1 MNATAQ
7 QALDWLADQRQAME
21 TLLQR
26 IVDTDSNSYDKAG
39 VDAVG
44 ALLAAE
50 LEADGILLKRMPVD
64 GFGDVMLAE
73 VPGEP
78 GKPVLLLG
86 HRDTVFPKG
95 TTATRSYSRDGNLAH
110 GPGVADMKGG
120 LVLNC
125 FALKALKRAGQLPYP
140 VQVLYT
146 GDEEIGSGSARPHIE
161 QAARA
166 ARAVLNTEPGRASGN
181 VVSARKGGATL
192 VVEVFGRAAHA
203 GVNHAD
209 GASAI
214 EALARK
220 IIKFHALTDYPAGI
234 TTNVGLMSGGTSSNT
249 VAPSASARLDVR
261 FIELKHWDRI
271 FSTIQAIVAEEE
283 LIGTHAILKKRRP
296 FYRWKP
302 ITANGCCTS
311 TNKKRWRWV
320 SASKASSP
328 AVVPTPDS
336 PPAWAF
342 RPCVASGRWVAKS
355 ILIVNIWNWTRWC
368 LAHRRWWRPSW
379 LLARAV
385 EITGRRDQSP
395 KQEQD
400 TRPASM

>member
-1 MNATAQ
+1 MSEPRQ
-7 QALDWLADQRQAME
+7 QALDWLAGQHDAME
-21 TLLQR
+21 SLLQR

-50 LEADGILLKRMPVD
+50 LEADGILIERMPVE
-64 GFGDVMLAE
+64 GFGDVLLAE
-73 VPGEP
+73 VPGAG

-95 TTATRSYSRDGNLAH
+95 TTTTRGYSRDATLAY

-125 FALKALKRAGQLPYP
+125 FALKALKRAGQLPYS

-146 GDEEIGSGSARPHIE
+146 GDEEIGSGSARTHIE
-161 QAARA
+161 TAARA

-192 VVEVFGRAAHA
+192 IIEVTGRAAHS

-220 IIKFHALTDYPAGI
+220 IVKLHALTDYPAGI
-234 TTNVGLMSGGTSSNT
+234 TTNIGLISGGTSSNT
-249 VAPSASARLDVR
+249 VAPSASAKLDVR
-261 FIELKHWDRI
+261 FIELKHWDQI
-271 FSTIQAIVAEEE
+271 FSAIQAIVAEEE
-283 LIGTHAILKKRRP
+283 LPGTSAILKEATTFLPMEAQHSTRLLGLYQQQAQAIG
-296 FYRWKP
+296 FSVEGEFTGGCADSGF
-302 ITANGCCTS
+302 TASLGIPTLCGLGPVGGKVHTDREYLELD
-311 TNKKRWRWV
+311 TLVPRAQALV
-320 SASKASSP
+320 ATIL
-328 AVVPTPDS
+328 AVGE
-336 PPAWAF
+336 AY
-342 RPCVASGRWVAKS
+342 
-355 ILIVNIWNWTRWC
+355 
-368 LAHRRWWRPSW
+368 
-379 LLARAV
+379 
-385 EITGRRDQSP
+385 
-395 KQEQD
+395 
-400 TRPASM
+400 

>member
-1 MNATAQ
+1 MSDPRQN
-7 QALDWLADQRQAME
+7 ALDWLAGQGEAME
-21 TLLQR
+21 SLLQR

-50 LEADGILLKRMPVD
+50 LEADGILLERMPVE

-73 VPGEP
+73 VPGAA

-95 TTATRSYSRDGNLAH
+95 TTTTRGYSRDATLAY

-125 FALKALKRAGQLPYP
+125 FALKALKRAGQLPYS

-146 GDEEIGSGSARPHIE
+146 GDEEIGSGSARTHIE
-161 QAARA
+161 TAARA

-192 VVEVFGRAAHA
+192 IIEVSGRAAHS

-220 IIKFHALTDYPAGI
+220 IVKLHALTDYPAGI
-234 TTNVGLMSGGTSSNT
+234 TTNVGLISGGTSSNT
-249 VAPSASARLDVR
+249 VAPSASAKLDVR
-261 FIELKHWDRI
+261 FIELKHWDQI
-271 FSTIQAIVAEEE
+271 FTAIQTIVAEEE
-283 LIGTHAILKKRRP
+283 LPGTSAVLKEATTFLP
-296 FYRWKP
+296 ME
-302 ITANGCCTS
+302 AQHS
-311 TNKKRWRWV
+311 TR
-320 SASKASSP
+320 
-328 AVVPTPDS
+328 
-336 PPAWAF
+336 
-342 RPCVASGRWVAKS
+342 
-355 ILIVNIWNWTRWC
+355 
-368 LAHRRWWRPSW
+368 
-379 LLARAV
+379 LLALYQQQAQTLGFSVEGEFTGGCADSGFTASLGIPTLCGLGPVGGKVHTDREYLELDTLVPRAQALV
-385 EITGRRDQSP
+385 ATILAVGQ
-395 KQEQD
+395 
-400 TRPASM
+400 AY

>member
-1 MNATAQ
+1 MTDARQ
-7 QALDWLADQRQAME
+7 QALDWLAGQGEAME
-21 TLLQR
+21 SLLQR

-50 LEADGILLKRMPVD
+50 LEADGIPVERMPVE

-73 VPGEP
+73 VPGAA

-95 TTATRSYSRDGNLAH
+95 TTTTRGYSRDATLAY

-125 FALKALKRAGQLPYP
+125 FALKALKRVGQLPYS

-146 GDEEIGSGSARPHIE
+146 GDEEIGSGSARTHIE
-161 QAARA
+161 TAARA

-192 VVEVFGRAAHA
+192 IIEVTGRAAHS

-220 IIKFHALTDYPAGI
+220 IVKLHALTDYPAGI
-234 TTNVGLMSGGTSSNT
+234 TTNVGLISGGTSSNT
-249 VAPSASARLDVR
+249 VAPSASAKLDVR
-261 FIELKHWDRI
+261 FIELKHWEQI
-271 FSTIQAIVAEEE
+271 FTAIQAIVAEEE
-283 LIGTHAILKKRRP
+283 LPGTSAVLKEATTFLPMEAQHSTRLLGLYQQQAQAIGFSVEGEFTGGCADSGFTASLGIPTLCGLGPVGGKVHTEREYLELDTLVPRAQALVGTIL
-296 FYRWKP
+296 
-302 ITANGCCTS
+302 
-311 TNKKRWRWV
+311 
-320 SASKASSP
+320 
-328 AVVPTPDS
+328 AVGE
-336 PPAWAF
+336 AY
-342 RPCVASGRWVAKS
+342 
-355 ILIVNIWNWTRWC
+355 
-368 LAHRRWWRPSW
+368 
-379 LLARAV
+379 
-385 EITGRRDQSP
+385 
-395 KQEQD
+395 
-400 TRPASM
+400 

>member
-1 MNATAQ
+1 MSDPRQ
-7 QALDWLADQRQAME
+7 QALDWLACQGEAME
-21 TLLQR
+21 SLLQR

-50 LEADGILLKRMPVD
+50 LEADGILLERMPVA

-73 VPGEP
+73 VSGAA

-95 TTATRSYSRDGNLAH
+95 TTTSRGYSRDAALAY

-161 QAARA
+161 SAARA

-192 VVEVFGRAAHA
+192 IIEVTGRAAHS

-220 IIKFHALTDYPAGI
+220 IVKLHALTDYPAGI
-234 TTNVGLMSGGTSSNT
+234 TTNVGLISGGTSSNT
-249 VAPSASARLDVR
+249 VAPSASAKLDVR
-261 FIELKHWDRI
+261 FIELKHWEQI
-271 FSTIQAIVAEEE
+271 FGAIQAIVAEEE
-283 LIGTHAILKKRRP
+283 LPGTTAVLKEATTFLPMEAQHSARLLELYQAQARTLGFSVEGEFTGGCADSGFTASLGIPTLCGLGPVGGKVHTDREYLELDTLVPRAQALVATIL
-296 FYRWKP
+296 
-302 ITANGCCTS
+302 
-311 TNKKRWRWV
+311 
-320 SASKASSP
+320 
-328 AVVPTPDS
+328 AVGGVY
-336 PPAWAF
+336 
-342 RPCVASGRWVAKS
+342 
-355 ILIVNIWNWTRWC
+355 
-368 LAHRRWWRPSW
+368 
-379 LLARAV
+379 
-385 EITGRRDQSP
+385 
-395 KQEQD
+395 
-400 TRPASM
+400 

>member
-1 MNATAQ
+1 MSANAQ
-7 QALDWLADQRQAME
+7 DALQWLAGQREAME
-21 TLLQR
+21 ALLQR
-26 IVDTDSNSYDKAG
+26 IVNTDSNSYDKAG

-50 LEADGILLKRMPVD
+50 LEADGILLERMPVE
-64 GFGDVMLAE
+64 GFGDVILAQ

-95 TTATRSYSRDGNLAH
+95 TTATRGYSRDATLAY

-146 GDEEIGSGSARPHIE
+146 GDEEIGSGSARAHIE
-161 QAARA
+161 QAARG

-192 VVEVFGRAAHA
+192 VIEVSGRAAHA

-220 IIKFHALTDYPAGI
+220 VVKLHALTDYQAGI
-234 TTNVGLMSGGTSSNT
+234 TTNVGLITGGTSSNT
-249 VAPSASARLDVR
+249 VAPSASAKLDVR
-261 FIELKHWDRI
+261 FIELKQWDQI
-271 FSTIQAIVAEEE
+271 LTAIHAIVAEEE
-283 LIGTHAILKKRRP
+283 LPGTIAVLKEATTFLP
-296 FYRWKP
+296 ME
-302 ITANGCCTS
+302 AQHS
-311 TNKKRWRWV
+311 E
-320 SASKASSP
+320 
-328 AVVPTPDS
+328 
-336 PPAWAF
+336 
-342 RPCVASGRWVAKS
+342 
-355 ILIVNIWNWTRWC
+355 
-368 LAHRRWWRPSW
+368 W
-379 LLARAV
+379 LLGIYQQQAQALGFSVEGEFTGGCADSGFTASLGIPTLCGLGPVGGKVHTDREYLELDTLVPRAQALV
-385 EITGRRDQSP
+385 ATILAVGNSG
-395 KQEQD
+395 
-400 TRPASM
+400 

>member
-1 MNATAQ
+1 MSDARQ
-7 QALDWLADQRQAME
+7 QALDWLAGQGEAME
-21 TLLQR
+21 SLLQR

-50 LEADGILLKRMPVD
+50 LEADGILLERMPVE

-73 VPGEP
+73 VSGAA

-95 TTATRSYSRDGNLAH
+95 TTTTRGYSRDATLAY

-146 GDEEIGSGSARPHIE
+146 GDEEIGSGSARGHIE
-161 QAARA
+161 TAARA
-166 ARAVLNTEPGRASGN
+166 ARAVLNAEPGRASGN

-192 VVEVFGRAAHA
+192 IIEVSGRAAHS

-220 IIKFHALTDYPAGI
+220 IVKLHALTDYPAGI

-249 VAPSASARLDVR
+249 VAPSATAKLDVR
-261 FIELKHWDRI
+261 FIELKHWDQI
-271 FSTIQAIVAEEE
+271 FEAIQKIVAEEE
-283 LIGTHAILKKRRP
+283 LPGTSAVLKEATTFLP
-296 FYRWKP
+296 ME
-302 ITANGCCTS
+302 AQHS
-311 TNKKRWRWV
+311 TR
-320 SASKASSP
+320 
-328 AVVPTPDS
+328 
-336 PPAWAF
+336 
-342 RPCVASGRWVAKS
+342 
-355 ILIVNIWNWTRWC
+355 
-368 LAHRRWWRPSW
+368 
-379 LLARAV
+379 LLALYQQQAQTLGFSVEGEFTGGCADSGFTASLGIPTLCGLGPVGGKVHTDREYLELDTLVPRAQALV
-385 EITGRRDQSP
+385 ATILAVGE
-395 KQEQD
+395 
-400 TRPASM
+400 AY

>member
-1 MNATAQ
+1 MSDARQ
-7 QALDWLADQRQAME
+7 QALDWLAGQGEAME
-21 TLLQR
+21 SLLQR

-50 LEADGILLKRMPVD
+50 LEADGILLERMPVE

-73 VPGEP
+73 VSGAA
-78 GKPVLLLG
+78 GKPVLLMG

-95 TTATRSYSRDGNLAH
+95 TTTTRGYSRDATLAY

-146 GDEEIGSGSARPHIE
+146 GDEEIGSGSARNHIE
-161 QAARA
+161 TAARA

-192 VVEVFGRAAHA
+192 IIEVTGRAAHS

-220 IIKFHALTDYPAGI
+220 IVKLHALTDYPAGI

-249 VAPSASARLDVR
+249 VAPSATAKLDVR
-261 FIELKHWDRI
+261 FIELKHWDQI
-271 FSTIQAIVAEEE
+271 FEAIQKIVAEEE
-283 LIGTHAILKKRRP
+283 LPGTSAVLKEATTFLP
-296 FYRWKP
+296 ME
-302 ITANGCCTS
+302 AQHS
-311 TNKKRWRWV
+311 TR
-320 SASKASSP
+320 
-328 AVVPTPDS
+328 
-336 PPAWAF
+336 
-342 RPCVASGRWVAKS
+342 
-355 ILIVNIWNWTRWC
+355 
-368 LAHRRWWRPSW
+368 
-379 LLARAV
+379 LLALYQQQAQTLGFSVEGEFTGGCADSGFTASLGIPTLCGLGPVGGKVHTDREYLELDTLVPRAQALV
-385 EITGRRDQSP
+385 ATILAVGE
-395 KQEQD
+395 
-400 TRPASM
+400 AY

>member
-1 MNATAQ
+1 MSDARQ
-7 QALDWLADQRQAME
+7 QALDWLAGQGEAME
-21 TLLQR
+21 SLLQR

-50 LEADGILLKRMPVD
+50 LEADSILLERMPVE

-73 VPGEP
+73 VSGAA

-95 TTATRSYSRDGNLAH
+95 TTTTRGYSRDATLAY

-146 GDEEIGSGSARPHIE
+146 GDEEIGSGSARGHIE
-161 QAARA
+161 TAARA

-192 VVEVFGRAAHA
+192 IIEVTGRAAHS

-220 IIKFHALTDYPAGI
+220 IVKLHALTDYPAGI

-249 VAPSASARLDVR
+249 VAPSATAKLDVR
-261 FIELKHWDRI
+261 FIELKHWDQI
-271 FSTIQAIVAEEE
+271 FEAIQKIVAEEE
-283 LIGTHAILKKRRP
+283 LPGTTAVLKEATTFLP
-296 FYRWKP
+296 ME
-302 ITANGCCTS
+302 AQH
-311 TNKKRWRWV
+311 
-320 SASKASSP
+320 
-328 AVVPTPDS
+328 
-336 PPAWAF
+336 
-342 RPCVASGRWVAKS
+342 S
-355 ILIVNIWNWTRWC
+355 IR
-368 LAHRRWWRPSW
+368 
-379 LLARAV
+379 LLALYQQQAQTLGFSVEGEFTGGCADSGFTASLGIPTLCGLGPVGGKVHTDREYLELDTLVPRAQALV
-385 EITGRRDQSP
+385 ATILAVGE
-395 KQEQD
+395 
-400 TRPASM
+400 AY

>member
-1 MNATAQ
+1 MSDARQ
-7 QALDWLADQRQAME
+7 QALDWLAGQGEAME
-21 TLLQR
+21 SLLQR
-26 IVDTDSNSYDKAG
+26 IVDTDSNSYDKVG

-50 LEADGILLKRMPVD
+50 LEADGILLERMPVE

-73 VPGEP
+73 VSGAA

-95 TTATRSYSRDGNLAH
+95 TTTTRGYSRDATLAY

-146 GDEEIGSGSARPHIE
+146 GDEEIGSGSARGHIE
-161 QAARA
+161 TAARA

-192 VVEVFGRAAHA
+192 IIEVSGRAAHS

-220 IIKFHALTDYPAGI
+220 IVKLHALTDYPAGI

-249 VAPSASARLDVR
+249 VAPSATAKLDVR
-261 FIELKHWDRI
+261 FIELKHWDQI
-271 FSTIQAIVAEEE
+271 FEAIQKIVAEEE
-283 LIGTHAILKKRRP
+283 MPGTSAVLKEATTFLP
-296 FYRWKP
+296 ME
-302 ITANGCCTS
+302 AQHS
-311 TNKKRWRWV
+311 TR
-320 SASKASSP
+320 
-328 AVVPTPDS
+328 
-336 PPAWAF
+336 
-342 RPCVASGRWVAKS
+342 
-355 ILIVNIWNWTRWC
+355 
-368 LAHRRWWRPSW
+368 
-379 LLARAV
+379 LLALYQQQAQTLGFSVEGEFTGGCADSGFTASLGIPTLCGLGPVGGKVHTDREYLELDTLVPRAQALV
-385 EITGRRDQSP
+385 ATILAVGE
-395 KQEQD
+395 
-400 TRPASM
+400 AY

>member
-1 MNATAQ
+1 MSDARQ
-7 QALDWLADQRQAME
+7 QALDWLAGQGEAME
-21 TLLQR
+21 SLLQR

-44 ALLAAE
+44 ALLATE
-50 LEADGILLKRMPVD
+50 LQADGILLERMPVE

-73 VPGEP
+73 VSGAA

-95 TTATRSYSRDGNLAH
+95 TTTTRGYSRDATLAY

-146 GDEEIGSGSARPHIE
+146 GDEEIGSGSARSHIE
-161 QAARA
+161 TAARA

-192 VVEVFGRAAHA
+192 IIEVTGRAAHS

-220 IIKFHALTDYPAGI
+220 IVKLHALTDYPAGI

-249 VAPSASARLDVR
+249 VAPSATAKLDVR
-261 FIELKHWDRI
+261 FIELKHWDQI
-271 FSTIQAIVAEEE
+271 FEAIQRIVAEEE
-283 LIGTHAILKKRRP
+283 LPGTSAVLKEATTFLP
-296 FYRWKP
+296 ME
-302 ITANGCCTS
+302 AQHS
-311 TNKKRWRWV
+311 TR
-320 SASKASSP
+320 
-328 AVVPTPDS
+328 
-336 PPAWAF
+336 
-342 RPCVASGRWVAKS
+342 
-355 ILIVNIWNWTRWC
+355 
-368 LAHRRWWRPSW
+368 
-379 LLARAV
+379 LLAMYQKQAQTLGFSVEGEFTGGCADSGFTASLGIPTLCGLGPVGGKVHTDREYLELDTLVPRAQALV
-385 EITGRRDQSP
+385 ATILAVGE
-395 KQEQD
+395 
-400 TRPASM
+400 AY

>member
-1 MNATAQ
+1 MSDARQ
-7 QALDWLADQRQAME
+7 QALDWLAGQGEAME
-21 TLLQR
+21 SLLQR
-26 IVDTDSNSYDKAG
+26 IVDTDSNSYDKVG

-50 LEADGILLKRMPVD
+50 LEADGILLERMPVE

-73 VPGEP
+73 VSGAT

-95 TTATRSYSRDGNLAH
+95 TTTTRGYSRDATLAY

-146 GDEEIGSGSARPHIE
+146 GDEEIGSGSARGHIE
-161 QAARA
+161 TAARA

-192 VVEVFGRAAHA
+192 IIEVSGRAAHS

-220 IIKFHALTDYPAGI
+220 IVKLHALTDYPAGI

-249 VAPSASARLDVR
+249 VAPSATAKLDVR
-261 FIELKHWDRI
+261 FIELKHWDQI
-271 FSTIQAIVAEEE
+271 FEAIQKIVAEEE
-283 LIGTHAILKKRRP
+283 LPGTSAVLKEATTFLP
-296 FYRWKP
+296 ME
-302 ITANGCCTS
+302 AQHS
-311 TNKKRWRWV
+311 TR
-320 SASKASSP
+320 
-328 AVVPTPDS
+328 
-336 PPAWAF
+336 
-342 RPCVASGRWVAKS
+342 
-355 ILIVNIWNWTRWC
+355 
-368 LAHRRWWRPSW
+368 
-379 LLARAV
+379 LLALYQQQAQTLGFSVEGEFTGGCADSGFTASLGIPTLCGLGPVGGKVHTDREYLELDTLVPRAQALV
-385 EITGRRDQSP
+385 ATILAVGE
-395 KQEQD
+395 
-400 TRPASM
+400 AY

>member
-1 MNATAQ
+1 MSDPRQ
-7 QALDWLADQRQAME
+7 QALDWLAGQGEAME
-21 TLLQR
+21 SLLQR

-50 LEADGILLKRMPVD
+50 LEADGILLERIPVE

-73 VPGEP
+73 VSGAA

-95 TTATRSYSRDGNLAH
+95 TTTTRGYSRDATLAY

-146 GDEEIGSGSARPHIE
+146 GDEEIGSGSARGHIE
-161 QAARA
+161 TAARA

-192 VVEVFGRAAHA
+192 IIEVTGRAAHS

-214 EALARK
+214 EALALK
-220 IIKFHALTDYPAGI
+220 IVKLHALTDYPAGI
-234 TTNVGLMSGGTSSNT
+234 TTNVGLVSGGTSSNT
-249 VAPSASARLDVR
+249 VAPSATAKLDVR
-261 FIELKHWDRI
+261 FIELKHWDQI
-271 FSTIQAIVAEEE
+271 FEAIQRIVAEEE
-283 LIGTHAILKKRRP
+283 LPGTSAVLKEATTFLP
-296 FYRWKP
+296 ME
-302 ITANGCCTS
+302 AQHS
-311 TNKKRWRWV
+311 TR
-320 SASKASSP
+320 
-328 AVVPTPDS
+328 
-336 PPAWAF
+336 
-342 RPCVASGRWVAKS
+342 
-355 ILIVNIWNWTRWC
+355 
-368 LAHRRWWRPSW
+368 
-379 LLARAV
+379 LLALYQQQAQTLGFSVEGEFTGGCADSGFTASLGIPTLCGLGPVGGKVHTDREYLELDTLVPRAQALV
-385 EITGRRDQSP
+385 ATILTVGE
-395 KQEQD
+395 
-400 TRPASM
+400 AY